1 MTSITPRF
9 RHRLLRFR
17 RCGVGG
23 MKLHN
28 PGVCNRMNQ
37 LFSVSPEMRAEP
49 EFQSALVRLGIW
61 LFAVTYV
68 GLTAISRHYAVDL
81 EAYALLFGG
90 YLIVF
95 IAIVTSVFR
104 RPVWQ
109 ARRYF
114 SMAVDISATT
124 MAIYLT
130 GEPINPFCAIYVWIF
145 ISYGTRY
152 GAPFPFIAS
161 VLSIV
166 AYGSLLTAL
175 GAWQTRGYEATFFLI
190 LFAVLP
196 LYQQS
201 LLNKLRAARREALS
215 ALEEADRANQAKTA
229 FLANMSHEIR
239 TPMNGVLAMTQLLQ
253 RCDLAPQARE
263 YAQHIRTSG
272 TTLLGILNDILDFCK
287 VESGKLEIIDE
298 NFSLS
303 ALCKE
308 TTSLLQANA
317 EAKGV
322 GLRSELS
329 PSLADAVFG
338 ARRQLCQ
345 VLVNLIGNAIK
356 FTEHGHITL
365 RVAPAKPEHSVHCVR
380 FEVVDTGVGIA
391 PEYQER
397 IFTRFSQADTTRART
412 HSGTGLGLAISRK
425 LIEALGGRIGFA
437 SEVGKGSVFWFEVD
451 LPPGDATAI
460 AAQSEPVPPK
470 SPRSA
475 RILLVDDDHI
485 NRVAGQRLLEQD
497 GHEVT
502 TASDGHEA
510 LRELANRNYDVVLMD
525 VHMPELDGVAATRRI
540 RKGEIPHCAQIPIIG
555 VTASILENE
564 NASYLHAGM
573 NHVVAKPL
581 NVMELNDIIARFL
594 LLPTMRSAP
603 INVSDG
609 LP

>member
-1 MTSITPRF
+1 
-9 RHRLLRFR
+9 
-17 RCGVGG
+17 

-161 VLSIV
+161 VLSIA

-201 LLNKLRAARREALS
+201 LLNKLRTARREALS

-272 TTLLGILNDILDFCK
+272 NTLLGILNDILDFCK
-287 VESGKLEIIDE
+287 VESGELEIINE

-303 ALCKE
+303 ALCEE
-308 TTSLLQANA
+308 TTSLLRVNA
-317 EAKGV
+317 EVKG
-322 GLRSELS
+322 LTLS
-329 PSLADAVFG
+329 TDLAPPLADTVFG
-338 ARRQLCQ
+338 ERRHLCQ
-345 VLVNLIGNAIK
+345 VLINLVGNAIK
-356 FTEHGHITL
+356 FTERGQVTL
-365 RVAPAKPEHSVHCVR
+365 RVAPAGHGNSTHRVR
-380 FEVVDTGVGIA
+380 FEVIDTGAGIA
-391 PEYQER
+391 PEFHNR
-397 IFTRFSQADTTRART
+397 IFTRFSQADATRARIHT
-412 HSGTGLGLAISRK
+412 GTGLGLAISRK
-425 LIEALGGRIGFA
+425 LIEALGGEIGFT
-437 SEVGKGSVFWFEVD
+437 SEPGVGSVFWFEVD
-451 LPPGDATAI
+451 LAPGDVTATAH
-460 AAQSEPVPPK
+460 QTELSPHEPL
-470 SPRSA
+470 SGT

-497 GHEVT
+497 GHTVT
-502 TASDGHEA
+502 TARNGHEA
-510 LRELANRNYDVVLMD
+510 LRELASSEYDVVLMD

-555 VTASILENE
+555 LTASILKDENE
-564 NASYLHAGM
+564 SYLRAGM

-581 NVMELNDIIARFL
+581 DIAELGKIIQKFVL
-594 LLPTMRSAP
+594 LADASQETPDLAALGA
-603 INVSDG
+603 D
-609 LP
+609 